1 MAIEA
6 RDFEAI
12 YSKYEGLVRA
22 TLRHYGVRPA
32 DLDDLVQ
39 DAFVTIH
46 RKLPEFEGRSSVE
59 TWVHSVC
66 WRIALN
72 YRRRAHVRLETELTV
87 EGPGGSAPPQGE
99 LVGADRL
106 RAAIKELP
114 DRQRDLLTLADI
126 GGLSISTLAA
136 LTRTTRKSASDGLK
150 RARIALSRGIGAL
163 GMEGAP
169 EVYGTGAGGG
179 ERCDS
184 GVLTETDDASD
195 YIDDEI
201 CICTEGRKSFV
212 LLRGR
217 ANVFRHRIL
226 TAALLKM
233 KERHGHG
240 LTYLCVVEATSTPPD
255 RATRKLNAE
264 LLAMLGDSFVA
275 SVFVVQREPE
285 ATLVPAIMNTA
296 AFLSR
301 SPIPYRYFKSLASAA
316 AWLAPL
322 CEGETAASL
331 IAQMDGMR
339 KRLDEKTGVTGGG
352 KRRPCPR
359 G

>member
-1 MAIEA
+1 MEA
-6 RDFEAI
+6 LDFEKF
-12 YSKYEGLVRA
+12 YSRYEGLVRA

-46 RKLPEFEGRSSVE
+46 RKLPEFEGRSSIE

-66 WRIALN
+66 WRIAVN
-72 YRRRAHVRLETELTV
+72 YRRRAHVRFETELTA
-87 EGPGGSAPPQGE
+87 EGPAGAPPPE
-99 LVGADRL
+99 AEMLVGDRL
-106 RAAIKELP
+106 RTAIEELP

-126 GGLSISTLAA
+126 GGLSISALAA
-136 LTRTTRKSASDGLK
+136 LTRTTRKTASDGLK
-150 RARIALSRGIGAL
+150 RARIALSRGIAPVR
-163 GMEGAP
+163 MEGES
-169 EVYGTGAGGG
+169 EVHGAGAEGSG
-179 ERCDS
+179 PSDS
-184 GVLTETDDASD
+184 GVLTETDDATD

-201 CICTEGRKSFV
+201 CICTRGRNSFV

-226 TAALLKM
+226 TKALVKL
-233 KERHGHG
+233 KERYGHG
-240 LTYLCVVEATSTPPD
+240 LNYLCVVENTSTPPD

-264 LLAMLGDSFVA
+264 LLAMLGDSFTA
-275 SVFVVQREPE
+275 SVFVVEREPE
-285 ATLVPAIMNTA
+285 ATLVPAFMNVA

-301 SPIPYRYFKSLASAA
+301 SPTAYRYFKALPSAA

-339 KRLDEKTGVTGGG
+339 KRLDE
-352 KRRPCPR
+352 RRR
-359 G
+359 Y